1 MEISNK
7 GLSLRLWI
15 LGLSFF
21 LLQIFPY
28 IAFGFGYI
36 PRIISI
42 PDLIDLIL
50 YPFVIGLTLYSIF
63 TFLVRKEDNAFLK
76 YSFVSLLTLHV
87 EGHGLH
93 WAANAIDVTMDH
105 TVGVPTALH
114 EYTYFL
120 DEHLG
125 HWLLFYALFGM
136 LLYFLLI
143 STVKDRDENIEN
155 RWLVNQIIAFIF
167 GFSLINAGIEAQI
180 PYETI
185 TVGLIFLAIP
195 VVFLRQKLREMFKKR
210 CLAGYMFS
218 TGLWIVI
225 FAAIYWLLLH
235 GFPQPSE
242 WM

>member
-1 MEISNK
+1 MEISNR

-28 IAFGFGYI
+28 IVFGFSYI

-63 TFLVRKEDNAFLK
+63 TFLVRKEDNIFLK
-76 YSFVSLLTLHV
+76 HLFVCLLILHI

-93 WAANAIDVTMDH
+93 WAANAIDVTMNH
-105 TVGVPTALH
+105 TVGVPIALH

-143 STVKDRDENIEN
+143 SIIKDRDEKIEN

-167 GFSLINAGIEAQI
+167 GFSLIVTGIEAQI

-185 TVGLIFLAIP
+185 IAGLVFLAIP
-195 VVFLRQKLREMFKKR
+195 MVSLRQKIREMFKKK
-210 CLAGYMFS
+210 CLASYMFS

-225 FAAIYWLLLH
+225 FAAIYWLLFH

>member
-1 MEISNK
+1 MEVSNR
-7 GLSLRLWI
+7 GLNLRLWI

-21 LLQIFPY
+21 LLQILPY
-28 IAFGFGYI
+28 MVFGFGYI

-42 PDLIDLIL
+42 PDLIDLTL

-63 TFLVRKEDNAFLK
+63 VFLIRREDNIFLK
-76 YSFVSLLTLHV
+76 YLFLCLLILHV

-105 TVGVPTALH
+105 TLGVPTTLH

-143 STVKDRDENIEN
+143 SIIKDRDENIEN
-155 RWLVNQIIAFIF
+155 RWLVNQIFAFIF
-167 GFSLINAGIEAQI
+167 GFSLIISGIEAQI

-185 TVGLIFLAIP
+185 IVGLIFLAIP
-195 VVFLRQKLREMFKKR
+195 MVFLRQKLREIFKKR
-210 CLAGYMFS
+210 CLASYMFS

-225 FAAIYWLLLH
+225 FAAIYWLLFH